1 MFVVEQLANKNI
13 QAMFTN
19 PALFTTSLQVHD
31 AMVRLNQEE
40 PSLFARCAACC
51 LAGTRIYFQLK
62 MLTDVG
68 GKIVMCVCVCLC
80 SSNMSGVT
88 MPPPTAAD
96 NARPVV
102 LPAPTSKAGEPLEQL
117 MHKALDKMCTVKVV
131 SSRFIFN
138 VT

>member
-1 MFVVEQLANKNI
+1 M
-13 QAMFTN
+13 
-19 PALFTTSLQVHD
+19 
-31 AMVRLNQEE
+31 
-40 PSLFARCAACC
+40 
-51 LAGTRIYFQLK
+51 Y
-62 MLTDVG
+62 
-68 GKIVMCVCVCLC
+68 

-131 SSRFIFN
+131 SSRVIFN